1 MLYHKRYIYT
11 RLWSARFASP
21 QSLVSFTKCMH
32 GVCSFH
38 TFIQMITLFCKA
50 TWISFWSFCRYV
62 ATLLSVLASGNYLLY
77 VDAFAF
83 LISCWLHFVSNFAF
97 FWSNRL
103 CCLHVCLLFA
113 TFFSYGLVGSLKAL
127 RNRTRIRIL
136 LLLPI
141 TRGTCTISCI
151 VTLWFESLRKHKV
164 TPWHTYVFWQCCF
177 LPRVCEH

>member
-1 MLYHKRYIYT
+1 MTEI
-11 RLWSARFASP
+11 
-21 QSLVSFTKCMH
+21 
-32 GVCSFH
+32 
-38 TFIQMITLFCKA
+38 FCEA

-62 ATLLSVLASGNYLLY
+62 ATLLSVLASGTYLLY

-151 VTLWFESLRKHKV
+151 AATILTRLPATRGGCTLCFEDVWKLKPP
-164 TPWHTYVFWQCCF
+164 TLHTYLIIPTF
-177 LPRVCEH
+177 